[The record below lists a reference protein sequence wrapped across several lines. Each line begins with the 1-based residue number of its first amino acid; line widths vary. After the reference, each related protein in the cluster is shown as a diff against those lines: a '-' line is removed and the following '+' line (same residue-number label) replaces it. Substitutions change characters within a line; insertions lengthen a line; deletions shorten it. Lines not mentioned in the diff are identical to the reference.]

1 MLKTPALDAWYIVGM
16 LGFLVATYSNPP
28 NLFIHQILWL
38 CYAGGACL
46 WDFYLRFVRK
56 SSLKEFRAKKEKAKA

>member
-1 MLKTPALDAWYIVGM
+1 MAAKEVGA
-16 LGFLVATYSNPP
+16 F
-28 NLFIHQILWL
+28 
-38 CYAGGACL
+38 L